1 MRRRSRS
8 SRRSFARP
16 ASVLPVV
23 EEHRLSEWLEAERR
37 VAQEPPRRQRILD
50 ELTELLL
57 TELRR
62 RLGRP
67 FVLRELIDE
76 YDRGTS
82 WAVDLITDAA
92 PEEPWAWAPSL
103 AVDAA
108 FGRYARHARDV
119 GGGRWTGGR
128 RDAD

>member
-1 MRRRSRS
+1 MN
-8 SRRSFARP
+8 
-16 ASVLPVV
+16 

-37 VAQEPPRRQRILD
+37 IEREPPARRRILD
-50 ELTELLL
+50 DLTELLL

-67 FVLRELIDE
+67 FVLRELTDE

-92 PEEPWAWAPSL
+92 PDHPWAWAPSL

-108 FGRYARHARDV
+108 FSRYARHARDV
-119 GGGRWTGGR
+119 GGGRWTGATR
-128 RDAD
+128 RDDA